1 MGEINS
7 KELLTGLAENYRSQ
21 IRMLD
26 LVLEMEKEIN
36 DLKKRLKILEERKCC
51 NA

>member
-1 MGEINS
+1 MGEIHG
-7 KELLTGLAENYRSQ
+7 KELLAGLAENYRCQ
-21 IRMLD
+21 IRLLD
-26 LVLEMEKEIN
+26 VVLEMEKEIN